1 MKNFDPIINHKEY
14 SIDFDD
20 IKIIATN
27 GIFAPDVKYTYSSQQ
42 SINYI
47 KRTDL
52 QNKSVLDMG
61 CGTGVLG
68 IHCIKAGAEQITFSD
83 VNKNAILNTKKN
95 LEINN
100 IRSKFE
106 VVNSDVFKNIQGTFY
121 YIFANLPI
129 SNDLFRP
136 HIKNTTQNIV
146 DKFLMDCKNH
156 LNKDGKVLLN
166 WGSFEDVDYIMNCIK
181 KNNLQFNVFEE
192 KKLGMKWYLFEI
204 FL

>member
-14 SIDFDD
+14 TIDFDD
-20 IKIIATN
+20 IKIIATS

-47 KRTDL
+47 KRVDL

-68 IHCIKAGAEQITFSD
+68 IHCIKAGIDQVIFSD
-83 VNKNAILNTKKN
+83 VNEKAILNTRKN
-95 LEINN
+95 LKINN
-100 IRSKFE
+100 IRSRFE
-106 VVNSDVFKNIQGTFY
+106 IINSDLFENIQGTFD

-129 SNDLFRP
+129 SNELFRSQV
-136 HIKNTTQNIV
+136 KNTTQSII
-146 DKFLMDCKNH
+146 DRFLVNCKNH
-156 LNKDGKVLLN
+156 LNSNGRVLLN
-166 WGSFEDVDYIMNCIK
+166 WGSFEDVDYVIKCIK
-181 KNNLQFNVFEE
+181 KNNLQFNIFEE

-204 FL
+204 YL

>member
-14 SIDFDD
+14 TIDFDD

-47 KRTDL
+47 KRVDL

-68 IHCIKAGAEQITFSD
+68 IHCIKAGIDQVIFSD
-83 VNKNAILNTKKN
+83 VNEKAILNTRKN
-95 LEINN
+95 LKINN
-100 IRSKFE
+100 IRSRFE
-106 VVNSDVFKNIQGTFY
+106 IINSDLFENIQGTFD

-129 SNDLFRP
+129 SNELFRSQV
-136 HIKNTTQNIV
+136 KNTTQSII
-146 DKFLMDCKNH
+146 DRFLVNCKNH
-156 LNKDGKVLLN
+156 LNSNGRVLLN
-166 WGSFEDVDYIMNCIK
+166 WGSFEDVDYVIKCIK
-181 KNNLQFNVFEE
+181 KNNLQFNIFEE

-204 FL
+204 YL

>member
-14 SIDFDD
+14 TIDFDD
-20 IKIIATN
+20 IKIIATS

-47 KRTDL
+47 KRVDL

-68 IHCIKAGAEQITFSD
+68 IHCIKAGIDQVIFSD
-83 VNKNAILNTKKN
+83 VNEKAILNTRKN
-95 LEINN
+95 LKINN
-100 IRSKFE
+100 IRSRFE
-106 VVNSDVFKNIQGTFY
+106 IINSDLFENIQGTFD

-129 SNDLFRP
+129 SNELFRSQV
-136 HIKNTTQNIV
+136 KNTTQSII
-146 DKFLMDCKNH
+146 DRFLVNCKNH
-156 LNKDGKVLLN
+156 LNSDGKVLLN
-166 WGSFEDVDYIMNCIK
+166 WGSFEDVDYVIKCIK
-181 KNNLQFNVFEE
+181 KNNLQFNIFEE

-204 FL
+204 YL